1 MRKEDNSGNPQRRR
15 NRLYWL
21 KTSREKKSRLLP
33 ASTNPRP
40 NTTEQPKA
48 GNYAG
53 IRKSPP
59 DSRFVLQS
67 HWRQSELNNND
78 CGQAGGVRVASRCS
92 EADVVNLWPE
102 SQLRERREAHAAAE
116 APCELIAGTA
126 ATAKRHA
133 GATHQSL
140 REGRYLA
147 WVTQGKARPEKA
159 SVSIQRY
166 ASRRSMVSAEIAD
179 QSEPFV
185 GEVGDGAAAAVL
197 IDSPRTAKAEVGVAN
212 GSVYG
217 LGARRNSEEKEP

>member
-1 MRKEDNSGNPQRRR
+1 MNND
-15 NRLYWL
+15 
-21 KTSREKKSRLLP
+21 TSR
-33 ASTNPRP
+33 N
-40 NTTEQPKA
+40 A
-48 GNYAG
+48 GAVGVAAG
-53 IRKSPP
+53 CI
-59 DSRFVLQS
+59 
-67 HWRQSELNNND
+67 ET
-78 CGQAGGVRVASRCS
+78 
-92 EADVVNLWPE
+92 DVVNLRPE
-102 SQLRERREAHAAAE
+102 GQMRNNWKVHAAAE

-147 WVTQGKARPEKA
+147 WVTQGKARPEKV